1 VVLLINI
8 AARGLQRYMQDIEML
23 NKTQLTLCRCLK

>member
-8 AARGLQRYMQDIEML
+8 AARGLQRYMQDAYL
-23 NKTQLTLCRCLK
+23 LLTNKNLCLC